1 MTNIITCASAW
12 QLYADFHA
20 GLVQQ
25 RIKLRICKISEA
37 LSQNVDTAI
46 TFLRLHDAL
55 AGCNR
60 TFEAGE
66 MILTFKVLGLLCQ
79 LLGNGI
85 IIITDDLND
94 AGSHKHNA
102 LRPILR
108 YNFFERLVHAFRT
121 AKGYIMAVQYYRN
134 ATSVNATVA
143 VAESQAFSIIAA
155 FIRTDDNQQAILNTA
170 CNHSS
175 AHQRAVG
182 TGKKRCCQLRN
193 ILYCLHSAQPVQTA

>member
-66 MILTFKVLGLLCQ
+66 MILTFKVLGMHRHHRNAVLLCQ

-85 IIITDDLND
+85 IIITDDSMTQVVTSITHL
-94 AGSHKHNA
+94 
-102 LRPILR
+102 
-108 YNFFERLVHAFRT
+108 
-121 AKGYIMAVQYYRN
+121 GYTPLQ
-134 ATSVNATVA
+134 
-143 VAESQAFSIIAA
+143 F
-155 FIRTDDNQQAILNTA
+155 L
-170 CNHSS
+170 
-175 AHQRAVG
+175 
-182 TGKKRCCQLRN
+182 
-193 ILYCLHSAQPVQTA
+193 